1 MTALPRL
8 RPVWLLIL
16 AVVTVGVTGCQRQ
29 PAATSEVAPATP
41 AASASV
47 MPAPASSPASTARRK
62 PPATGP
68 GTCPTTCR
76 PRACRPTTP

>member
-29 PAATSEVAPATP
+29 PAASEWH
-41 AASASV
+41 
-47 MPAPASSPASTARRK
+47 
-62 PPATGP
+62 PPP
-68 GTCPTTCR
+68 PPPR
-76 PRACRPTTP
+76 PR